1 MTESNELYARY
12 NVDDVFN
19 RVVIIGLLN
28 LLNNEITYEQIIDT
42 NVVETVHVPFM
53 YDFGS
58 SDERFAQDNYT
69 FFGTACFGEKKD
81 RWKI

>member
-53 YDFGS
+53 YDF
-58 SDERFAQDNYT
+58 
-69 FFGTACFGEKKD
+69 
-81 RWKI
+81 